1 MTLLHTF
8 WSLFSPILRV
18 TSSVLLSVPVP
29 PLSIIYIL
37 SYSSGNCTARLLVS
51 LYTGILFSNY
61 ILRRRFL
68 SFFFFLLYFPLSF
81 PPSLSRILFLV
92 LCYLNIIFLSI
103 HYFLFPKLVHLSA
116 WRSSFFYP
124 SFLFF
129 PPFLIFLFYLI
140 YSRTKLN
147 CCQFYIFFANKYCIK
162 REKRLLSTEVFFLKK
177 FQKQFLE
184 IFILSNESLNISTR
198 QHLNRS
204 TKSTVQLSITSTRE
218 RYIAY
223 SPIKRSE

>member
-29 PLSIIYIL
+29 PLSIIYVL

-129 PPFLIFLFYLI
+129 PHFSFLF
-140 YSRTKLN
+140 N
-147 CCQFYIFFANKYCIK
+147 IFENKTQ
-162 REKRLLSTEVFFLKK
+162 LLSILYFFHK
-177 FQKQFLE
+177 
-184 IFILSNESLNISTR
+184 
-198 QHLNRS
+198 
-204 TKSTVQLSITSTRE
+204 
-218 RYIAY
+218 
-223 SPIKRSE
+223 